1 MNEWCL
7 RSCLLAFRAKRRN
20 FRLFFHGKTRD
31 ASVRAG
37 LAYSFDM
44 TKGFA
49 RHLQKTR
56 CRAASLGRVL
66 VWVAVA
72 LSLTAG
78 SVARAQVFT
87 SSFVSAEATMPVQ
100 HGSSIIELDD
110 GSLLVSWYA
119 GSKEAA
125 HDSRILVR
133 HSAPG
138 GVGWESTQIAVNP
151 RECARESWFS
161 NKAVGNTVLFQDK
174 ENIIWLFYA
183 AVEFGGW
190 SGAHVDY
197 KISRDRGRTW
207 SESHRLTNRLGDVP
221 RSKPVELGLH
231 EIFLP
236 LSHSAFRK
244 YSCGARLRIS
254 DGKLQAVN
262 YFPLTGSNMSH
273 PAFLSLNQ
281 DCILAHFRARGSGK
295 LKSASF
301 DTATNQWSEVRSLD
315 LPNPDSAIDAL
326 RLDDGRV
333 LLAYNNDA
341 AVRNPLSLA
350 ISDDG
355 IAFRKAR
362 DVENETSQDF
372 SYPSLIRA
380 RDGTF
385 YLTYTWHY
393 RSAIKC
399 VHFDAHW
406 LGLNPV
412 IVRR

>member
-56 CRAASLGRVL
+56 WPAVSLGRVL

-174 ENIIWLFYA
+174 ENIVWLFYA
-183 AVEFGGW
+183 AVEVGGW

-207 SESHRLTNRLGDVP
+207 SESHRLTNGLGDIP
-221 RSKPVELGLH
+221 RSKPVELGPH

-236 LSHSAFRK
+236 LSHSALWK
-244 YSCGARLRIS
+244 YPSGARLEIAN
-254 DGKLQAVN
+254 GKIVRKMSLPITSSQC
-262 YFPLTGSNMSH
+262 SH
-273 PAFLSLNQ
+273 PAFVAFDPN
-281 DCILAHFRARGSGK
+281 CVLAFLRARGGGSLQGTF
-295 LKSASF
+295 F
-301 DTATNQWSEVRSLD
+301 DPGRNGWSIPEPTN
-315 LPNPDSAIDAL
+315 LPNPDSAIDAV
-326 RLDDGRV
+326 RLNDGRI
-333 LLAYNNDA
+333 LLAYNDDGTI
-341 AVRNPLSLA
+341 RNPLSIA
-350 ISDDG
+350 VSDDRG
-355 IAFRKAR
+355 KGGAEASPSAGSELRTLR
-362 DVENETSQDF
+362 DIDNETGK
-372 SYPSLIRA
+372 Y
-380 RDGTF
+380 
-385 YLTYTWHY
+385 
-393 RSAIKC
+393 
-399 VHFDAHW
+399 
-406 LGLNPV
+406 
-412 IVRR
+412 